1 MRNAKSVYLRYSEG
15 MNTEQF
21 LHLLRQDGFPEP
33 VEVQQ
38 ISNGALGVHEHPFEV
53 RALVIEGSIE
63 IVINGL
69 SKRYQ
74 AGDIFQLS
82 LRQPHSESYGSE
94 GVKYLASR
102 RQ

>member
-1 MRNAKSVYLRYSEG
+1 

-21 LHLLRQDGFPEP
+21 LHALERDGFPKP

-38 ISNGALGVHEHPFEV
+38 VPNGGLEVHEHPFEV
-53 RALVIEGSIE
+53 RALVIEGSIK

-69 SKRYQ
+69 SKTYK

-82 LRQPHSESYGSE
+82 LKQPHAESYGAE

-102 RQ
+102 KQ

>member
-1 MRNAKSVYLRYSEG
+1 

-21 LHLLRQDGFPEP
+21 LNFLRQDGFPEP

-38 ISNGALGVHEHPFEV
+38 IPNGSLSVHEHPFEV

-63 IVINGL
+63 IVTNGL
-69 SKRYQ
+69 SKTYQ
-74 AGDIFQLS
+74 TGDVFQLS
-82 LRQPHSESYGSE
+82 LKQPHSESYGVE

-102 RQ
+102 KQ

>member
-1 MRNAKSVYLRYSEG
+1 

-21 LHLLRQDGFPEP
+21 LHALERDGFPKP

-38 ISNGALGVHEHPFEV
+38 VPNGGLEVHEHPFEV

-69 SKRYQ
+69 SKTYK

-82 LRQPHSESYGSE
+82 LKQPHAESYGAE

-102 RQ
+102 KQ